1 MFYLPFWERGIF
13 MGLQILI
20 VDDERAILTALK
32 RALEKEN
39 MKVTCC
45 DSGHEALS
53 VTEHEQFDL
62 IVLDISLPDIN
73 GFTVLQKIR
82 SNNDNTPVI
91 VLSGRTEEYQQ
102 IVGLGLGADDY
113 ITKPFSMAMLIS
125 RIRAVVRRNSTYQQS
140 SVADL
145 CVGPFSLSRT
155 TYRLYKNGVE
165 IPLTAKELAL
175 MTVFLENPKQVFS
188 KEQLYEQIWRNS
200 DVDDNTITVYI
211 KRLRQKIEDQP
222 QKPQYLKTVWGVGYT
237 FSA

>member
-1 MFYLPFWERGIF
+1 MS
-13 MGLQILI
+13 LQILV

-32 RALEKEN
+32 KALEKDN
-39 MKVTCC
+39 MTVTCC
-45 DSGHEALS
+45 DSGHQALS
-53 VTEHEQFDL
+53 MIEHQQFDL
-62 IVLDISLPDIN
+62 IILDISLPDIN

-82 SNNDNTPVI
+82 SNHNNTPVI
-91 VLSGRTEEYQQ
+91 VLSGRQEEYQQ

-113 ITKPFSMAMLIS
+113 ITKPFSMPMLTS
-125 RIRAVVRRNSTYQQS
+125 KIRALVRRNSTYQQS
-140 SVADL
+140 TVSDL
-145 CVGPFSLSRT
+145 IVGPFSLSRT

-165 IPLTAKELAL
+165 IQLTAKELAL

-188 KEQLYEQIWRNS
+188 KEQLYAQVWRNS
-200 DVDDNTITVYI
+200 AVDDNTITVYI